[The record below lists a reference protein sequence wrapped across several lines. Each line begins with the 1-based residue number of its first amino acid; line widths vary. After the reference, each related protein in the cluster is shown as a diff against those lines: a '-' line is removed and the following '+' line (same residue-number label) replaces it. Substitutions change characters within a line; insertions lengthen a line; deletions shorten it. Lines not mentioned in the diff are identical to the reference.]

1 MVQREV
7 DGPGQQSWEAPPAE
21 GNLRKAQPGTSR
33 SPSAGLGRLAPLHAS
48 KAICRFSFE
57 GRQFQNTH
65 WVTIPSVCTPGRWPC
80 CAQSFRALLWPLLYW
95 EHCTRIPRCRHIFK
109 PMLWTWG
116 NNCNVVAFF
125 CQQGRTEVC
134 SDAFHCR
141 CTHSRCRS
149 SKPKR
154 TTQETTDVRSPI
166 RISLTAVH
174 SILKYTVREASSL
187 DKCGFF
193 FKWGVRW

>member
-1 MVQREV
+1 MDLASKAGKHLQLKETFERHSRVW
-7 DGPGQQSWEAPPAE
+7 PWAP
-21 GNLRKAQPGTSR
+21 LQ
-33 SPSAGLGRLAPLHAS
+33 GLGRLAPLHTS
-48 KAICRFSFE
+48 KAIFRFSFE

-65 WVTIPSVCTPGRWPC
+65 WSYHSHCLYSSVV
-80 CAQSFRALLWPLLYW
+80 ALLCPALQSTALTPRILRTLYPNPQ
-95 EHCTRIPRCRHIFK
+95 IRHIFK
-109 PMLWTWG
+109 PALWTWG
-116 NNCNVVAFF
+116 NNRNVVAFF
-125 CQQGRTEVC
+125 CQQGRTEIC

-174 SILKYTVREASSL
+174 SILKYMVREASSL
-187 DKCGFF
+187 DKCDIFF
-193 FKWGVRW
+193 